1 MKQILHIFRKD
12 TRRFWLEILL
22 SLAIMTA
29 LVCVYPLQ
37 WSGPPVTVWASD
49 NARNIELEVLVRGLV
64 ALVMAS
70 WAILIARVIHAESLV
85 GERQFWLTRPYEW
98 KKLLAAKLLFLLMF
112 LYLPLLAAQYV
123 LLAEA
128 GLASFASL
136 SGLFF
141 NLFLITGIIVLPLI
155 AIATVTANFFAMAIT
170 LFGVVLALFGAIVAL
185 FIHTEFGNTAWALM
199 FLAIGD
205 PFSSRQ
211 AATIGSHHAQPWIA
225 LLLLTICGAVV
236 MLQYSL
242 RRTRVSRA
250 ILLALPV
257 VLGVA
262 AVVAHQRTLSGQ
274 ALMDRMYPALA
285 AGNMA
290 PVQFSFAP
298 IENHTFYVSRGEN
311 PVGITLPIRVS
322 GIADGVAVFA
332 ENERVTIEAV
342 DGYSWSTEVTDYNPQ
357 RLGAANRGMR
367 VGFFMPHTIYDR
379 FKSSPVTLRVT
390 FGITQLQATGSEH
403 IAMPTHDVAVPGF
416 GVCGGPYVG
425 YGLIKCR
432 SALRE
437 PPLTYVSA
445 DWSSTP
451 CPASQ
456 TAMEEVRG
464 EFWVGEIGRNAAE
477 FGVSP
482 IAFSGVTFMPDLNN
496 ATGGKYLCPGAPITF
511 TQYRLA
517 GRMQTSLV
525 VANLQLPED

>member
-1 MKQILHIFRKD
+1 
-12 TRRFWLEILL
+12 
-22 SLAIMTA
+22 

-49 NARNIELEVLVRGLV
+49 NARNLQLEVLVRGLV

-85 GERQFWLTRPYEW
+85 GDRQFWLTRPYEW

-128 GLASFASL
+128 GLASSASL

-141 NLFLITGIIVLPLI
+141 NLFLVTGIIVLPLI
-155 AIATVTANFFAMAIT
+155 AIATVTANFFAMAFT
-170 LFGVVLALFGAIVAL
+170 LLGVVLALFGAIVAL
-185 FIHTEFGNTAWALM
+185 FVHTEFGNTAWALM
-199 FLAIGD
+199 FLSIGD

-225 LLLLTICGAVV
+225 LLLLTVCGAVV

-285 AGNMA
+285 AGSTA
-290 PVQFSFAP
+290 PVQFAFAP
-298 IENHTFYVSRGEN
+298 SDRYPFYVSRGKS
-311 PVGITLPIRVS
+311 PVGITISIRVS

-332 ENERVTIEAV
+332 ESERVTIEAA
-342 DGYSWSTEVTDYNPQ
+342 DGYSWSTDVTDYNPQ
-357 RLGAANRGMR
+357 RFVATSGGTS
-367 VGFFMPHTIYDR
+367 GFYIPREVYDR
-379 FKSSPVTLRVT
+379 FKSSPVTLRLT
-390 FGITQLQATGSEH
+390 FGITQLQATSSER
-403 IAMPTHDVAVPGF
+403 IAMPTHDVAVSGF
-416 GVCGGPYVG
+416 GVCGRRYVG
-425 YGLIKCR
+425 YGTIECR

-437 PPLTYVSA
+437 PQLTYVSA
-445 DWSSTP
+445 DWSATP
-451 CPASQ
+451 CPAPQ

-482 IAFSGVTFMPDLNN
+482 IAFSGVSFAPDLNN
-496 ATGGKYLCPGAPITF
+496 ATGGKYLCSGSMIAF
-511 TQYRLA
+511 TQYRLV
-517 GRMQTSLV
+517 GRVQTGLV
-525 VANLQLPED
+525 MSGFQLPED

>member
-1 MKQILHIFRKD
+1 MNQVLNIFRID
-12 TRRFWLEILL
+12 TRRFWPEILL
-22 SLAIMTA
+22 SLVIMTV

-37 WSGPPVTVWASD
+37 WSGPPVTLWASD
-49 NARNIELEVLVRGLV
+49 NARNLELEMLVRGLAV
-64 ALVMAS
+64 LVMAS

-98 KKLLAAKLLFLLMF
+98 KKLLAAKLLFLLIF
-112 LYLPLLAAQYV
+112 LYLPLLVAQYA

-128 GLASFASL
+128 GLASSASL

-141 NLFLITGIIVLPLI
+141 NLFLVTGIVVLPLI
-155 AIATVTANFFAMAIT
+155 TIATVTTNFFAMAIT
-170 LFGVVLALFGAIVAL
+170 LLGVVLALFGVIVAL
-185 FIHTEFGNTAWALM
+185 FVHTEFGNTAWALM

-225 LLLLTICGAVV
+225 LLLLTVCGAVV
-236 MLQYSL
+236 VLQYSL
-242 RRTRVSRA
+242 RRTGVSRA

-285 AGNMA
+285 AGSTA

-298 IENHTFYVSRGEN
+298 SDHSPFYVSRGKS
-311 PVGITLPIRVS
+311 PVGITIPIRVS
-322 GIADGVAVFA
+322 GIADGVAIFA
-332 ENERVTIEAV
+332 ENERVTIEAA

-357 RLGAANRGMR
+357 RFVATSRGTSS
-367 VGFFMPHTIYDR
+367 GFYIPREVYDR

-390 FGITQLQATGSEH
+390 FGITQLQATRSEH
-403 IAMPTHDVAVPGF
+403 IAMPTRDVAVPGF

-445 DWSSTP
+445 DWSSMP

-464 EFWVGEIGRNAAE
+464 EFWVGEIGRNTAE
-477 FGVSP
+477 FGISP